1 MPKKETS
8 KLADV
13 RPDGNCP
20 LLTENA
26 RRVKMRNNKT
36 SKQNYQR
43 NKTNKP
49 TKHQEKK
56 ETNKLA
62 VREANLRPDG
72 NCPVLTYCQTLMG

>member
-20 LLTENA
+20 LLTDNA

-43 NKTNKP
+43 NKTIKP
-49 TKHQEKK
+49 RK
-56 ETNKLA
+56 ETNK
-62 VREANLRPDG
+62 
-72 NCPVLTYCQTLMG
+72 QTSSTGSQPQA